1 MKDRQTV
8 LSHIKRAEIAFLV
21 ALFLLPAVLY
31 AQEKSACTIP
41 DCDQAK
47 DFFAKVQKAIV
58 ANQQQD
64 AAELMN
70 YPLYSYR
77 GGKTTVIKNKAD
89 FLDQYANIFDL
100 GTICAIRTASVNDV
114 WGNWRGF
121 TVNAGA
127 VWWSRIIPNSVKRK
141 GEIQPADL
149 AKFPFGVI
157 TVNHSPERE
166 KGCAATT
173 SPANPQ

>member
-1 MKDRQTV
+1 VFLTV
-8 LSHIKRAEIAFLV
+8 V
-21 ALFLLPAVLY
+21 FLLPAVLY

-47 DFFAKVQKAIV
+47 DFFVKLQKVIV
-58 ANQQQD
+58 ANQRQG

-77 GGKTTVIKNKAD
+77 GGKTTVINNKAD
-89 FLDQYANIFDL
+89 LLAQYDSIFDPL
-100 GTICAIRTASVNDV
+100 TVCAIKAAKVDDV

-121 TVNAGA
+121 TVNAGV
-127 VWWSRIIPNSVKRK
+127 VWWSKIIPNSVKKK

-157 TVNHSPERE
+157 TVNHTPETDKNCSE
-166 KGCAATT
+166 GG
-173 SPANPQ
+173 Q